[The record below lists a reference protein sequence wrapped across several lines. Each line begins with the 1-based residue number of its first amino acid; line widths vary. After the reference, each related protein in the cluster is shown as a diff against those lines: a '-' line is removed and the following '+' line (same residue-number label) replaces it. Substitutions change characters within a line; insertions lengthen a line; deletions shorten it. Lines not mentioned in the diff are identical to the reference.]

1 MVSTID
7 APVHSE
13 DRVMEELLVSIEM
26 DIIDI
31 WNFNGWSD
39 IDDETWDRYEA
50 LDIIYMQLHS
60 SRHECDT
67 AQ

>member
-1 MVSTID
+1 MVPTID
-7 APVHSE
+7 AAVHSE

-39 IDDETWDRYEA
+39 IDEETWDRYEA

-60 SRHECDT
+60 DRSGCVIT
-67 AQ
+67 Q